1 MLKLVTGVT
10 TKILLKKT
18 EHVKDPLTKEIQALL
33 PEMVETMHREK
44 GIGLAAPQIGQSLR
58 LAIAEADGK
67 VVFLINPD
75 ITSFSQEKIVF
86 GEGCL
91 SLPGE
96 FFPITRSAEVTV
108 RYQDER
114 GLPKKMRAKGLL
126 AIIIQHEVDHL
137 DGILIVN
144 RYKKQQKRVNSSKP
158 L

>member
-1 MLKLVTGVT
+1 MLSLVTGAT

-18 EHVKDPLTKEIQALL
+18 ERVKDPMAQKIQTLL
-33 PEMVETMHREK
+33 PEMVETMRKEN

-58 LAIAEADGK
+58 LAIAEANGE

-75 ITSFSQEKIVF
+75 ITSYSQEKIVF
-86 GEGCL
+86 EEGCL

-96 FFPITRSAEVTV
+96 FFPIIRSEEVTV
-108 RYQDER
+108 RYQNEKS
-114 GLPKKMRAKGLL
+114 LPKKMRATGLL

-144 RYKKQQKRVNSSKP
+144 RYKKQQKKEKSLN
-158 L
+158 